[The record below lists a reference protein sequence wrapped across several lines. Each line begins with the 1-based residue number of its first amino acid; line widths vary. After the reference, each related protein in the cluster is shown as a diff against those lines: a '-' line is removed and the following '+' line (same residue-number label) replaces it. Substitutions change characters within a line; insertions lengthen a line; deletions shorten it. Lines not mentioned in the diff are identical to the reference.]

1 MFSKKKNSYEIWN
14 KSLVTIQAKINLPF
28 ENIQEAFSGIK
39 PLQTYAFSS
48 KNVML

>member
-1 MFSKKKNSYEIWN
+1 MFSKKNTCEIWN
-14 KSLVTIQAKINLPF
+14 RPLVTIQAKINLPF